1 AEARGVGLEERTDD
15 EFVAI
20 HPGLTP
26 EVREVLTVEG
36 SVNSRDARGGTAPTQ
51 VAKQLGIVRETADRL
66 WIQLQP

>member
-1 AEARGVGLEERTDD
+1 M
-15 EFVAI
+15 AI